1 MPFALLACFACVL
14 TCWSA
19 RLTTHHHHTPNKPL
33 VNHTQACRVL
43 GRGKKTA
50 SLLLLSSQ
58 GQAGQLQD
66 VQRLPY
72 ARGVMNEVF
81 RLYPP
86 DKVR

>member
-1 MPFALLACFACVL
+1 M
-14 TCWSA
+14 
-19 RLTTHHHHTPNKPL
+19 
-33 VNHTQACRVL
+33 L

-58 GQAGQLQD
+58 GQLTGLQD

-86 DKVR
+86 DKVRQWF

>member
-1 MPFALLACFACVL
+1 M
-14 TCWSA
+14 
-19 RLTTHHHHTPNKPL
+19 
-33 VNHTQACRVL
+33 L

>member
-1 MPFALLACFACVL
+1 M
-14 TCWSA
+14 
-19 RLTTHHHHTPNKPL
+19 
-33 VNHTQACRVL
+33 L

-50 SLLLLSSQ
+50 SLLLLPPQ
-58 GQAGQLQD
+58 GQGGSGSGLHD

-86 DKVR
+86 DKVGGWGMDDEG